1 MDGRAGYEALRN
13 RQAIDYL
20 EHVVDLTEQVQ
31 LGFEAKIFP
40 KGMGMENLIQKY
52 KGTLFGMRE
61 FMDDLE
67 IFFEKPPF
75 VATRTRDPA
84 HYMEAP
90 RRRPLYDFT
99 TYYISY
105 IEFCYDSNSESID
118 CPPSEQQAI
127 VTLATVED
135 YRRLHQGVD
144 GHRRAQR
151 DEGPDWR

>member
-1 MDGRAGYEALRN
+1 MVLRN
-13 RQAIDYL
+13 KQAIDYL
-20 EHVVDLTEQVQ
+20 EHVVDLIEQVQ
-31 LGFEAKIFP
+31 LGFEVETFSR
-40 KGMGMENLIQKY
+40 GMETENLIQKY
-52 KGTLFGMRE
+52 KGSLFGMPE
-61 FMDDLE
+61 FMYDLR
-67 IFFEKPPF
+67 ILFEKRPF
-75 VATRTRDPA
+75 VGTRTRDPA
-84 HYMEAP
+84 RIMRAP
-90 RRRPLYDFT
+90 WGPPLYDFP

-105 IEFCYDSNSESID
+105 IEFCYDSNSSSID